1 MLAAE
6 TKWAAVPLATSLPPN
21 STVMWSEILEAAD
34 PFLKA
39 VAQRLVTQAEEFE
52 PEVSA
57 YAEYALSGN
66 GKQLR
71 PLLVSLSGA
80 ATGNVSDDHVTIAV
94 IVEMVH
100 LATLVHDDIIDQAQ
114 MRRGRPTL
122 SAKWGNEISVLLG
135 DCLFAQSLKLA
146 ASFPTP
152 EICRAVASATNTV
165 CSGEILQTQ
174 SRRRF
179 QISREEYFK
188 ILAMKTAELFALSCD
203 LGGLLNQAAPLQ
215 REALRQFGLALGTAY
230 QLYDDCL
237 DVFGSEAVSG
247 KSVGSDLSNGEIT
260 LPLLIA
266 FEKITEAERA
276 RLESQIK
283 NWRPEYFSGVV
294 GLLEKYGA
302 LAESRRVIHQHLASA
317 RQTLQ
322 LLPDSEGRDGLSG
335 LIDYLAQQSDALGVL
350 T

>member
-1 MLAAE
+1 M
-6 TKWAAVPLATSLPPN
+6 
-21 STVMWSEILEAAD
+21 EAAD

-80 ATGNVSDDHVTIAV
+80 ATGKVSDNHVTIAV

-100 LATLVHDDIIDQAQ
+100 LATLVHDDIIDEAE

-179 QISREEYFK
+179 QISRQEYFK
-188 ILAMKTAELFALSCD
+188 ILAMKTAELFALSCE
-203 LGGLLNQAAPLQ
+203 LGGLLNQAAPAQ

-247 KSVGSDLSNGEIT
+247 KTMGSDLSNGEVT
-260 LPLLIA
+260 LPLLVTLERMA
-266 FEKITEAERA
+266 DSERA
-276 RLESQIK
+276 SLELQIK
-283 NWRPEYFSGVV
+283 NWLPQYFPGVV
-294 GLLEKYGA
+294 SLLGKYGA
-302 LAESRRVIHQHLASA
+302 LAESRRIIHQHLAAA

-322 LLPDSEGRDGLSG
+322 MLPDSEGRDGLAG

-350 T
+350 P